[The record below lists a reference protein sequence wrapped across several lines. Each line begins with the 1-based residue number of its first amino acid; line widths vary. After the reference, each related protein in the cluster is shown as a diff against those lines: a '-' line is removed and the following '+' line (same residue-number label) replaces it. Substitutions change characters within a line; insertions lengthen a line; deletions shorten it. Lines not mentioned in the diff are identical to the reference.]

1 MRTMHILRGLPGS
14 GKSTYAKKWVAQD
27 PLNRI
32 RVNRDTLRL
41 MAHNGAHIVSNL
53 GKNSTERAI
62 MAARDALITTWLGMD
77 LDVMVDDTNLSNWHV
92 DKLCKIAELSHA
104 QVEIIDL
111 RDVPIDVCIERD
123 SRRTGRERVGAGVI
137 MNMYTQF
144 KDDLPAM

>member
-62 MAARDALITTWLGMD
+62 MAARDVLIQMWLGMD
-77 LDVMVDDTNLSNWHV
+77 LDVIVDDMNLSNWHV
-92 DKLCKIAELSHA
+92 AKLREIAECA
-104 QVEIIDL
+104 NAWVVIVDM
-111 RDVPIDVCIERD
+111 RDVPVATCIERD
-123 SRRTGRERVGAGVI
+123 AQRTDRERVGADTI
-137 MNMYTQF
+137 MDMYTRF
-144 KDDLPAM
+144 GSDAPNS